1 MQILAADS
9 SDSMQHTLRAAIEVL
24 GYGTLVARTSA
35 ELMQLL
41 PAHHPEVALI
51 VLEWG
56 LPGADTHDLIARI
69 TRDGRFGSIP
79 IMVTLSDDASVD
91 AIAAFQAG
99 AVECVNRPANEQD
112 LITRMLEC
120 LSQAA

>member
-9 SDSMQHTLRAAIEVL
+9 SDSMQQTLRTAIEVL
-24 GYGTLVARTSA
+24 GYGTLVARNST

-41 PAHHPEVALI
+41 PAHHPEVALV

-56 LPGADTHDLIARI
+56 LPGTDTRELIEQI
-69 TRDGRFGSIP
+69 TGDQRFGSIP
-79 IMVTLSDDASVD
+79 IMVTLADDASVD